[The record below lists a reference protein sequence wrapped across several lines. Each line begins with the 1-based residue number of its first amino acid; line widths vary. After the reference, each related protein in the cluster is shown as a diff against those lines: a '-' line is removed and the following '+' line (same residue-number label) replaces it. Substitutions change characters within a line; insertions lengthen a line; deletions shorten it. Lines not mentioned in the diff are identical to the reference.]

1 MYVCHCL
8 LVWYITS
15 LCMSL
20 KNAKNHVLHL
30 FGRLTDPGVCASLQ
44 AEDLACE
51 KEEGYGPTVE
61 GTSTLG
67 NFTTQ
72 SEVGQALLG
81 STVCT

>member
-1 MYVCHCL
+1 
-8 LVWYITS
+8 
-15 LCMSL
+15 MSL
-20 KNAKNHVLHL
+20 GNAKIHVLHL